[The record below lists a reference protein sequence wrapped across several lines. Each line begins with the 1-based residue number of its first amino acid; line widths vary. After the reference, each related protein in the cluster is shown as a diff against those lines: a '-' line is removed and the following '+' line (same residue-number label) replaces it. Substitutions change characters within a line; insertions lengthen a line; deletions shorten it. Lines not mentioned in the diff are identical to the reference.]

1 MDTVVSATDAR
12 VHFGE
17 LMRQV
22 METGKAVTVERG
34 GKPAVVVV
42 PVEEYEQL
50 NAALRRQRWED
61 WHSDWTLFMRLSELN
76 GRPRRARH
84 RRTHPPR
91 CMKNEIRTSGTRF
104 MLCIDANIIVPYVTA
119 HSTRTRPARVER
131 LARCARG
138 VRRPGARVL

>member
-42 PVEEYEQL
+42 PVAEYEHL
-50 NAALRRQRWED
+50 LDLRRQRWEE
-61 WHSDWTLFMRLSELN
+61 W
-76 GRPRRARH
+76 H
-84 RRTHPPR
+84 RRLDALHER
-91 CMKNEIRTSGTRF
+91 MRAEIGDRELPDVAELIREGHEERDQQ
-104 MLCIDANIIVPYVTA
+104 LWDAIHAV
-119 HSTRTRPARVER
+119 H
-131 LARCARG
+131 
-138 VRRPGARVL
+138 

>member
-1 MDTVVSATDAR
+1 MDGFAEVEMDTVVSATDAR

-42 PVEEYEQL
+42 PVAEYEQL

-61 WHSDWTLFMRLSELN
+61 WHKRLDALHALIRAEVGDRDVPDAVELIRQ
-76 GRPRRARH
+76 GHEERDQDIWDAVHAVH
-84 RRTHPPR
+84 RR
-91 CMKNEIRTSGTRF
+91 
-104 MLCIDANIIVPYVTA
+104 
-119 HSTRTRPARVER
+119 
-131 LARCARG
+131 
-138 VRRPGARVL
+138 

>member
-42 PVEEYEQL
+42 PVEEYEQMRASYAQQL
-50 NAALRRQRWED
+50 EQWKQRVDALRKRIRAEAGDREFPDAVEVIRAGREERDEQLWE
-61 WHSDWTLFMRLSELN
+61 TLDAM
-76 GRPRRARH
+76 H
-84 RRTHPPR
+84 RR
-91 CMKNEIRTSGTRF
+91 
-104 MLCIDANIIVPYVTA
+104 
-119 HSTRTRPARVER
+119 
-131 LARCARG
+131 
-138 VRRPGARVL
+138 